1 MEIQEVRVQVPLPI
15 TSSQVFV
22 PVDVDHVDDLE
33 EQHNLISKS
42 ECRGFTTLL
51 LHFLY
56 FFLFPQSSS
65 VLTTLVG

>member
-33 EQHNLISKS
+33 EQHNMISKS
-42 ECRGFTTLL
+42 ECCGFTTPSSS
-51 LHFLY
+51 FFVFFS
-56 FFLFPQSSS
+56 FFLNPPQSSQP
-65 VLTTLVG
+65 